1 MGVHHP
7 AREPLNPREGWHMG
21 SGIVT
26 RRHHHIVKPVIDVID
41 EIDVTRFF
49 GIIFSHMRA
58 VVIDVIELIDVYM
71 GLPRLITLLAKMHVY
86 TFPHQ

>member
-1 MGVHHP
+1 MHHP

-26 RRHHHIVKPVIDVID
+26 GCHHHVVKPIIDVID
-41 EIDVTRFF
+41 VRRFF
-49 GIIFSHMRA
+49 GILFGHLRA
-58 VVIDVIELIDVYM
+58 VVINVIELIDIYM
-71 GLPRLITLLAKMHVY
+71 GLPRLITLLAKMHFY